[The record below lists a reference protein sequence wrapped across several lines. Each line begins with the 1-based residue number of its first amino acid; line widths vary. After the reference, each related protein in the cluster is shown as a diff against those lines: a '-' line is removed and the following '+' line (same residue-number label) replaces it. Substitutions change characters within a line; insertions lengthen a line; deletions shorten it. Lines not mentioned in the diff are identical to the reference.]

1 MPSYIP
7 VSGLPMIDED
17 EATGR
22 VAEIFDQTKREFQIP
37 YVPNGSRAMASSPG
51 ALAFY
56 TDLTRLYYEHI
67 GLPQSL
73 STMIFFA
80 IAKKNN
86 CTYCTA
92 ARELSCR
99 TLGIDEELLTDVIED
114 LDNVR
119 PERLRAIMNFVIK
132 GSTDPQ
138 GLVEADYEEL
148 REQGLSDAEMVEIA
162 TTIALGKFMDTLA
175 DISKIEVDEN
185 IVKALSE
192 MKQ

>member
-7 VSGLPMIDED
+7 VSGFPLIAED

-22 VAEIFDQTKREFQIP
+22 VAEIFDQTKRELQIP
-37 YVPNGSRAMASSPG
+37 YVPNGSRALAASPG
-51 ALAFY
+51 ALTFY
-56 TDLTRLYYEHI
+56 TDLTRLYYEQI
-67 GLPQSL
+67 TLPQSL

-80 IAKKNN
+80 IAKSNN
-86 CTYCTA
+86 CTYCSA

-119 PERLRAIMNFVIK
+119 PERLRAIIDFAIK
-132 GSTDPQ
+132 GSHDPQ

-148 REQGLSDAEMVEIA
+148 REQGVSDAEMVEIA

-175 DISKIEVDEN
+175 DISKIEVDER
-185 IVKALSE
+185 VVEALSE
-192 MKQ
+192 YRR